1 MICFP
6 VHDDVDGGVDDGAG
20 DGGAAGHVGAADP
33 PQEEHGAVVVD
44 VQERQVVVLAPQRE
58 EHSVLQ
64 MQIRHYFQTID
75 ISVSAGFNGDYGS
88 LLASISTAFEM

>member
-6 VHDDVDGGVDDGAG
+6 IHDDVDGGVNDGAG
-20 DGGAAGHVGAADP
+20 DGGAAGHIGAADP
-33 PQEEHGAVVVD
+33 PEEEHGAVVVD

-64 MQIRHYFQTID
+64 MQIPHHFRVCRLQWR
-75 ISVSAGFNGDYGS
+75 
-88 LLASISTAFEM
+88 LW